1 MTPKHGPSLFA
12 FDTQEKKEEVTK
24 HDKMKNKLKN
34 ELLKVLNRQKA
45 NQEHIEMSESK
56 QDSSA

>member
-45 NQEHIEMSESK
+45 N
-56 QDSSA
+56 